1 MAYDYFIDIMVIR
14 WYGYWSLEALWG
26 HSAELGHVVGV
37 DYISLYNGWGIHL
50 LDWLLGYVDA
60 IIHN

>member
-1 MAYDYFIDIMVIR
+1 MVIR

-37 DYISLYNGWGIHL
+37 DYIALYNGWGIHL